1 MSTSTKSRQRSFF
14 ERLTSADENSSAAAA
29 TRPAATST
37 SAPRKPIA
45 QQIRL
50 GALIAVAIVL
60 YAVQAPVLGAAYG
73 LGAWGMLL
81 ALPGSV
87 GVVLAHYNPR
97 AAVGVVLLGT
107 VLITFALLPNG
118 LFSDGAAVY
127 ALPVPWT
134 VCSMLALF
142 ACTLL
147 LGYSVPLRDAAIT
160 YGAMILVSLALEVL
174 AGGFTGAFFVAAWVS
189 LVLGAIGLGIRQLRA
204 SEARAKQHKQ
214 ISEQEREQ
222 REMLQEKAQVA
233 RELHDVVAHHMSVIT
248 VQASSAEYRIPN
260 LPDEVRRE
268 FQEISEQS
276 RSSLAELR
284 RILGVLRGDEAQ
296 AERAPQPGVEDLP
309 RVIEHVGRAGTKVDF
324 VSADLSDLERS
335 VSIATYRIVQ
345 ESLSNVVR
353 HAAGSPARVVIE
365 RSIGS
370 VEISVRNPAPQ
381 HPVNPM
387 PGSGHG
393 LRGMRERAV
402 ALGGTLAT
410 GQTADGGFEVLAWL
424 PTSAEN
430 AEAWELD
437 LQGNT

>member
-1 MSTSTKSRQRSFF
+1 
-14 ERLTSADENSSAAAA
+14 
-29 TRPAATST
+29 
-37 SAPRKPIA
+37 
-45 QQIRL
+45 
-50 GALIAVAIVL
+50 
-60 YAVQAPVLGAAYG
+60 
-73 LGAWGMLL
+73 MLL

-87 GVVLAHYNPR
+87 GVVLAHYNAR

-107 VLITFALLPNG
+107 VAITLASIPYG
-118 LFSDGAAVY
+118 LFSGEFADS
-127 ALPVPWT
+127 LPFPWT

-147 LGYSVPLRDAAIT
+147 LGYEVPLREAAMT
-160 YGAMILVSLALEVL
+160 YGALIVISVVL
-174 AGGFTGAFFVAAWVS
+174 QAIGGGYTGSFFVMAWIS

-248 VQASSAEYRIPN
+248 VQASSAEYRIPD

-309 RVIEHVGRAGTKVDF
+309 RVVEHVGRAGTTVDF
-324 VSADLSDLERS
+324 VSADLGGLERS

-353 HAAGSPARVVIE
+353 HAAGSPATVVIE

-370 VEISVRNPAPQ
+370 VEVSVRNPAPP

-393 LRGMRERAV
+393 VRGMRERAV